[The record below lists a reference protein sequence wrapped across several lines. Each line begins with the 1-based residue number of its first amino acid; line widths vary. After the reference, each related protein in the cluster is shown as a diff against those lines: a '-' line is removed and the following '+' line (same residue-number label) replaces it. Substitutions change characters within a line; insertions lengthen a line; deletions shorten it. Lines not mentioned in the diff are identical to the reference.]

1 MIKLLHFADAHI
13 DISSQGKRDP
23 DTGLPV
29 RVLDFLSALDTIV
42 DTAISEKVDLVIFAG
57 DAYKDR
63 APSPTYVRE
72 WEKRIIRIS
81 RAGIPTL
88 LLVGNHDISPAAGRA
103 NTLHD
108 FDTLQVPLV
117 KVIHQPSF
125 FRSEELWGL
134 PLQVIGIPYITR
146 SALAASGLV
155 KNGDAG
161 QLYEEIEV
169 RIKELLDTWLT
180 ERDSTLP
187 TILTAHAS
195 IQGAVYGQ
203 ERSVILGNDLTLS
216 GSLVK
221 DARLDYVAMGHIHK
235 AQDVNLGKHPPV
247 VYAGSI
253 ERVDFGEIH
262 DEKFFVIAAVE
273 KGKTEY
279 IFHPLHGRQFLDINV
294 DFSQPE
300 SMPDAAEFMKRIM
313 DAMPGKEK
321 LHNAIVRLTVE
332 FPRDWD
338 TLLDEPVLRELTSG
352 AFEFHLVKHPLRDA
366 KVRLPAGKNL
376 ASMSSMELLDVYLK
390 TIKTNASDAEE
401 IRNLANRIFSSSE
414 AGKLE

>member
-29 RVLDFLSALDTIV
+29 RVLDFLSALDTII
-42 DTAISEKVDLVIFAG
+42 DAAITEKVDLVIFAG

-63 APSPTYVRE
+63 NPTPTYVRE
-72 WEKRIIRIS
+72 WEKRIIRLS

-117 KVIHQPSF
+117 KVINHPSF
-125 FRSEELWGL
+125 LKSDELWGL

-146 SALAASGLV
+146 SALAASGMV
-155 KNGDAG
+155 KNGDKG
-161 QLYEEIEV
+161 QLYEEMEI
-169 RIKELLDTWLT
+169 RIKELLDNWLSQT
-180 ERDSTLP
+180 DDTLP
-187 TILTAHAS
+187 TVLTAHAS
-195 IQGAVYGQ
+195 IQGATYGQ

-235 AQDVNLGKHPPV
+235 AQDVNQGNHPPV
-247 VYAGSI
+247 VYSGSI
-253 ERVDFGEIH
+253 EKVDFGEIR
-262 DEKFFVIAAVE
+262 DEKFYVIAQVK
-273 KGKTEY
+273 KGKTTY
-279 IFHPLHGRQFLDINV
+279 AFHPLHGRQFADIKV
-294 DFSQPE
+294 DFSKTTHMPE
-300 SMPDAAEFMKRIM
+300 AAEFMKRIV
-313 DAMPGKEK
+313 DALPGPEK
-321 LHNAIVRLTVE
+321 IKNAIIRLTVE

-338 TLLDEPVLRELTSG
+338 TLLDEPALRGIMED
-352 AFEFHLVKHPLRDA
+352 AFEFHLIKHPLREA
-366 KVRLPAGKNL
+366 TVRLPAGKNL
-376 ASMSSMELLDVYLK
+376 ASMSSVELLDVYLNMV
-390 TIKTNASDAEE
+390 KTNEVDAQE
-401 IRNLANRIFSSSE
+401 IRDLAQSIFSSPDSR
-414 AGKLE
+414 KLE

>member
-23 DTGLPV
+23 ETGLPV

-42 DTAISEKVDLVIFAG
+42 ENAISQKVDLVIFAG

-63 APSPTYVRE
+63 TPAPTYVRE
-72 WEKRIIRIS
+72 WEKRIIRLS

-117 KVIHQPSF
+117 KVINQPSF
-125 FRSEELWGL
+125 LKSDDLWGL
-134 PLQVIGIPYITR
+134 PVQVIGIPYITR
-146 SALAASGLV
+146 SALASSGLV

-161 QLYEEIEV
+161 QLYEEMEA
-169 RIKELLDTWLT
+169 RIKELLDNWLSK
-180 ERDSTLP
+180 RDEILP

-221 DARLDYVAMGHIHK
+221 DPRLDYVAMGHIHK
-235 AQDVNLGKHPPV
+235 AQDVNLGQHPPV
-247 VYAGSI
+247 VYSGSI
-253 ERVDFGEIH
+253 EKVDFGEIR
-262 DEKFFVIAAVE
+262 DEKYYVIATVE
-273 KGKTEY
+273 KGKTDY
-279 IFHPLHGRQFLDINV
+279 TFHPLHGRQFIDIKV
-294 DFSQPE
+294 GFPQSA
-300 SMPDAAEFMKRIM
+300 SMPDVTEFMGRITE
-313 DAMPGKEK
+313 AMPKKENFR
-321 LHNAIVRLTVE
+321 NAIVRVTVE
-332 FPRDWD
+332 YPRDWE
-338 TLLDEPVLRELTSG
+338 TLLDEPALREITKD
-352 AFEFHLVKHPLRDA
+352 AFEFHLIKHPQREA
-366 KVRLPAGKNL
+366 SVRLPPGKNL
-376 ASMSSMELLDVYLK
+376 ASMSSMELLDVY
-390 TIKTNASDAEE
+390 IKTVKINESDAEE
-401 IRNLANRIFSSSE
+401 IRILANSIYSSSE
-414 AGKLE
+414 VRELE